1 MAITDKFGIIVLFLL
16 AGAQVFGKRFSVKY
30 IKFCIFFAVS
40 AIFFSDM
47 YFAVIQ
53 YEMWKS
59 NSISSFLLP
68 PYNSWIYFVSYAV
81 TRFFSPLLISIAFAI
96 VFKSASEYF
105 NKKFGER
112 FLEKEESWL
121 LASGILLSGYPGFV
135 FYVAFMLVA
144 ALVVSVFY
152 YAAGKG
158 RAPLYYL
165 WLPVAVF
172 AILFKSQIPQSV
184 LNNFIF

>member
-1 MAITDKFGIIVLFLL
+1 MAITDKFGIVVLFLL
-16 AGAQVFGKRFSVKY
+16 SVAQIFGRKFSVRY
-30 IKFCIFFAVS
+30 VKFCVFFAVA

-47 YFAVIQ
+47 YFAAMQ
-53 YEMWKS
+53 YEIWKS

-68 PYNSWIYFVSYAV
+68 PHSSWIYFASYAV
-81 TRFFSPLLISIAFAI
+81 TRFFSPLLISVASAI
-96 VFKSASEYF
+96 IFKSAAEYF
-105 NKKFGER
+105 NEKFGER

-121 LASGILLSGYPGFV
+121 LASGILLSGYPGFI
-135 FYVAFMLVA
+135 FYAPLMIIA
-144 ALVVSVFY
+144 ALILSVFY

-172 AILFKSQIPQSV
+172 AILFKSQIPQAV